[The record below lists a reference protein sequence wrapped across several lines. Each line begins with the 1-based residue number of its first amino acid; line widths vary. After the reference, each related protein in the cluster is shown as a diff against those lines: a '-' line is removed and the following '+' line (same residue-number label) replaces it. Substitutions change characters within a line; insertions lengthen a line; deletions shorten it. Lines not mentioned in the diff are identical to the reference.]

1 VDENYEFLLART
13 RSYPAQLMMPGTG
26 KMSVMV
32 MATAAKKHVTI
43 FRRSRSAPGAGS
55 PDIKARFTQAAHA
68 TVGNPDRASRNASIS
83 AALGGKRGGR
93 RVARSRSRAR
103 EMQPA

>member
-1 VDENYEFLLART
+1 MPAKWMRIN
-13 RSYPAQLMMPGTG
+13 PAQLMMPGTG

-55 PDIKARFTQAAHA
+55 PAIKARFAEAARGTA
-68 TVGNPDRASRNASIS
+68 GIASRAERNQRVS
-83 AALGGKRGGR
+83 AAFGGR
-93 RVARSRSRAR
+93 HAMRGARTARSRSRAR
-103 EMQPA
+103 EMAPAA

>member
-1 VDENYEFLLART
+1 MVQAKWMRIN
-13 RSYPAQLMMPGTG
+13 PAQLMMPGTG
-26 KMSVMV
+26 KTSVMV

-83 AALGGKRGGR
+83 AAMGGRRGGR
-93 RVARSRSRAR
+93 AVARSRSRAR
-103 EMQPA
+103 AMEQA

>member
-1 VDENYEFLLART
+1 MTAAKWMRIN
-13 RSYPAQLMMPGTG
+13 PAQLMMPGTG

-55 PDIKARFTQAAHA
+55 PDQKARFTQAAHA

>member
-1 VDENYEFLLART
+1 MVQAKWMRIN
-13 RSYPAQLMMPGTG
+13 PAQLMMPGTG

-83 AALGGKRGGR
+83 AAMGGR
-93 RVARSRSRAR
+93 RGGIAVARSRSRAR
-103 EMQPA
+103 AMEQA

>member
-1 VDENYEFLLART
+1 MVQAKWMRIN
-13 RSYPAQLMMPGTG
+13 PAQLMMPGTG

-55 PDIKARFTQAAHA
+55 PDIKARFTQAAHGTA
-68 TVGNPDRASRNASIS
+68 GNPDRASRNAIIS
-83 AALGGKRGGR
+83 SAMGGKRVGR

-103 EMQPA
+103 EMAPS

>member
-1 VDENYEFLLART
+1 MTAAKWMRIN
-13 RSYPAQLMMPGTG
+13 PAQLMMPGTG

-83 AALGGKRGGR
+83 AAMGGKRYGR
-93 RVARSRSRAR
+93 RAPRSRSRTA
-103 EMQPA
+103 EMAPA

>member
-1 VDENYEFLLART
+1 MATAKWMRIN
-13 RSYPAQLMMPGTG
+13 PAQLMMPGTG

-83 AALGGKRGGR
+83 AAMGGR
-93 RVARSRSRAR
+93 RMSRSAPRSRSRAR
-103 EMQPA
+103 QIENA

>member
-1 VDENYEFLLART
+1 MASAKWMRIN
-13 RSYPAQLMMPGTG
+13 PAQLMMPGTG

-68 TVGNPDRASRNASIS
+68 TKGNPDRAVRNASIS
-83 AALGGKRGGR
+83 AAMGGR
-93 RVARSRSRAR
+93 MRGQRVRRRRSQVVPEA
-103 EMQPA
+103 